1 MEKVHIIIF
10 LLSNI
15 DIFLFLQQDASVPP
29 SHCTV
34 PHIIYSLPITLCPS
48 ASQHK
53 SEVIVRNFH
62 SIIMNSFIS
71 SQLQPSRHHT
81 RCIPTHYTN
90 NSPHNTECSES

>member
-15 DIFLFLQQDASVPP
+15 DIFLFLHFKQDASVPP

-34 PHIIYSLPITLCPS
+34 PHIIYSLPINLCPS

-71 SQLQPSRHHT
+71 SRAGTIHDAYQP
-81 RCIPTHYTN
+81 ITN
-90 NSPHNTECSES
+90 NSSHNTECSES

>member
-15 DIFLFLQQDASVPP
+15 DIFLFLHFKQDASVPP

-34 PHIIYSLPITLCPS
+34 PHIIYSLPINLCPS

-62 SIIMNSFIS
+62 SIIMNNFIS
-71 SQLQPSRHHT
+71 SQLQPSLHHT
-81 RCIPTHYTN
+81 RCIPTHYKQQFTQ
-90 NSPHNTECSES
+90 HRVQ